1 MLSNK
6 DLYDEIETI
15 QKAIDES
22 ETLSDL
28 EKMLLKT
35 QLLGLK
41 LTHNLRTNTVAVM
54 KHLNIDLVKSRRVL
68 DADDSQ
74 EES

>member
-22 ETLSDL
+22 ETLSDF

>member
-1 MLSNK
+1 
-6 DLYDEIETI
+6 
-15 QKAIDES
+15 
-22 ETLSDL
+22 
-28 EKMLLKT
+28 
-35 QLLGLK
+35 LLGLK